1 MSAVSAPALAAQVP
15 QRRPRVL
22 VADDEASMRELLTIV
37 LRREGCEVVLAE
49 DGRQGLAVLASQP
62 IDLVVSDLKMPGTSG
77 VEVLRAAKRRDPT
90 IEGLMITAY
99 ASYETAVEAM
109 RLGACDYLTKPF
121 DVNELRAKV
130 RKALDRRL
138 SRMVAPPACEETGN
152 DVLTPLIGRSQAML
166 DVFKLIGTIAPTPS
180 TVLIAGESGTGK
192 ELAARTIHLNSP
204 RRERPFVA
212 LNCGAFTETLLES
225 ELFGHVRGAFTGAD
239 STKKGL
245 LEVADKGTVFLDE
258 VGEMSPAMQVKL
270 LRVLQERRFRRVG
283 GTDELEADIRVIAA
297 TNRDLGR
304 AVADGRFREDLYY
317 RLNVISV
324 RLLPLRERR
333 EDIPLLAQHF
343 VGKYARQMGK
353 PVRGCRRQRWRVSNA
368 TSGPATSASSRT
380 PSSGPPRS
388 SRPGPSRR
396 RACPSTCVAAGSR
409 VRGDGP
415 RRARAEDSAETPRGR
430 DQPRGHVASIERE
443 LIAQALDRADGV
455 KTRAAE
461 LLGMSFRSFRY
472 YAKKYQLG

>member
-1 MSAVSAPALAAQVP
+1 
-15 QRRPRVL
+15 
-22 VADDEASMRELLTIV
+22 
-37 LRREGCEVVLAE
+37 
-49 DGRQGLAVLASQP
+49 
-62 IDLVVSDLKMPGTSG
+62 

-121 DVNELRAKV
+121 DVNELAPKV

-138 SRMVAPPACEETGN
+138 VGAMVAPPACEEYRGT
-152 DVLTPLIGRSQAML
+152 TFSRRSSAEARAML

-204 RRERPFVA
+204 RRERPFWSR

-245 LEVADKGTVFLDE
+245 LEVADKGTV
-258 VGEMSPAMQVKL
+258 VPPTSREMSPAMQVKL
-270 LRVLQERRFRRVG
+270 LRVLQERAVPPCRR
-283 GTDELEADIRVIAA
+283 TDELEADIRVIAA

-324 RLLPLRERR
+324 RLLPAQGAPRGHPAPR
-333 EDIPLLAQHF
+333 PALLGEVRA
-343 VGKYARQMGK
+343 GKMGS
-353 PVRGCRRQRWRVSNA
+353 PWAGLSWQRWRVLERP
-368 TSGPATSASSRT
+368 SGPATSASSRT
-380 PSSGPPRS
+380 PSSGPPPPRAD
-388 SRPGPSRR
+388 RDHPGGEP
-396 RACPSTCVAAGSR
+396 A
-409 VRGDGP
+409 
-415 RRARAEDSAETPRGR
+415 RARASRSGIRVEGNGP
-430 DQPRGHVASIERE
+430 ASKWHYICH
-443 LIAQALDRADGV
+443 
-455 KTRAAE
+455 
-461 LLGMSFRSFRY
+461 FRTSGSC
-472 YAKKYQLG
+472 LC